1 MDGRRYGCF
10 DGRMDR
16 HFARHGLYRGL
27 GRNRFSVRGGRYHRR
42 ASAGLFGSFSVVIS
56 VLFFPARGM
65 DVALN
70 VRADQ
75 SFPEQLRDIFV
86 D

>member
-1 MDGRRYGCF
+1 MDRRRRGGF

-16 HFARHGLYRGL
+16 RFSRHRLYRGL
-27 GRNRFSVRGGRYHRR
+27 DRSRFGMRRGRYHGR

-56 VLFFPARGM
+56 VLFFPTRGM

-75 SFPEQLRDIFV
+75 SFPE
-86 D
+86 